1 LPQAK
6 KNMLHIASFDGNIGD
21 NASHNGF
28 YRQLRET
35 TGWEL
40 ALDQREIRKTYLN
53 YEGADRW
60 RWDDDLIR
68 DMNNSDLTVI
78 GGGNYFELWLE
89 NSRTGTT
96 IDLDPERLQAI
107 KKPFFF
113 HAVGCDPNIGV
124 SDSTIARFRYFVET
138 ALKHPLCVMSV
149 RNDGS
154 KKYLQHFLG
163 TALADRILVT
173 PDPGFFV
180 DPGTTKPPAP
190 LEGKTYWVL
199 NLAMDR
205 PERRFPGS
213 NGKLDYS
220 GFLAEITTFICE
232 ACAAYPALEIVLA
245 PHIYSDLDPIRD
257 VVSALPDRIRR
268 WRVSVAPLLHGMGAE
283 KTMFALYQHAE
294 LALGPRFHANVCPI
308 GLGTPSIGL
317 VTTEKLVDLYEE
329 LGITERLINAQTPG
343 FSTFLLQLAES
354 TIESKVRISDE
365 YRTLRE
371 NLCNQ
376 SNAVYRTVAELVN
389 QQ

>member
-1 LPQAK
+1 LPHTEK
-6 KNMLHIASFDGNIGD
+6 TLLHIASFDGNIGD

-28 YRQLRET
+28 YRQLREN
-35 TGWEL
+35 TGWKL
-40 ALDQREIRKTYLN
+40 SLDQREIRKTYLN
-53 YEGADRW
+53 YEGTDRW
-60 RWDDDLIR
+60 SWGDDLIR

-89 NSRTGTT
+89 NSATGTT
-96 IDLDPERLQAI
+96 IDLDPERLQDI

-124 SDSTIARFRYFVET
+124 SDKTISRFRYFIET
-138 ALKHPLCVMSV
+138 AVNHPLCVMSV

-154 KKYLQHFLG
+154 MKYLQRFLG
-163 TALADRILVT
+163 DTLADRILVT

-190 LEGKTYWVL
+190 IEGKTYWVL

-205 PERRFPGS
+205 PERRFPGT

-220 GFLAEITTFICE
+220 GFLAEIAVFIQQACE
-232 ACAAYPALEIVLA
+232 TYPALEIVLA

-257 VVSALPDRIRR
+257 VIAILPDRIRR

-283 KTMFALYQHAE
+283 KTLFALYRDAE

-317 VTTEKLVDLYEE
+317 VTTEKLVDLYDE
-329 LGITERLINAQTPG
+329 LGMPDRIIDTQTPG
-343 FSTFLLQLAES
+343 FSNALLQLARA
-354 TIESKVRISDE
+354 TIKSDIQIRAD
-365 YRTLRE
+365 YAALRE
-371 NLCNQ
+371 TLSNQ
-376 SNAVYRTVAELVN
+376 SSAVYQTVGRLVD
-389 QQ
+389 Q